1 MKGPL
6 RVVGFDA
13 LFLGSDDPWDTWADR
28 DERNKR
34 ASLLRA
40 CGHVRGRALELGCG
54 NGSNTAMLQNR
65 ALRLLA
71 VDGAASAVSV
81 TRNNI
86 TSDKVSVQLAI
97 LPRELPR
104 QTFDLVVIA
113 EILYYLT
120 PREIECLASALSFGT
135 GSRLVL
141 AHHHVNF
148 SDTSSHP
155 ATVHSRLITA
165 LGRAVKQVYVHRTA
179 HWRVEAFDV
188 GA

>member
-6 RVVGFDA
+6 RVVGFDM
-13 LFLGSDDPWDTWADR
+13 LFSGSDDPWDTWAGR

-40 CGHVRGRALELGCG
+40 CGHTRGRALELGCG
-54 NGSNTAMLQNR
+54 NGSNTAMLRHR
-65 ALRLLA
+65 ALRLVA

-81 TRNNI
+81 TRKNIKSNN
-86 TSDKVSVQLAI
+86 VSVQLAI

-104 QTFDLVVIA
+104 KTFDLVVIA
-113 EILYYLT
+113 EMLYYLT
-120 PREIECLASALSFGT
+120 PREIECLASGLNFGT

-148 SDTSSHP
+148 SDTSSQP
-155 ATVHSRLITA
+155 ATVHFRLITA
-165 LGRAVKQVYVHRTA
+165 LRRTVKQVYIHRTA
-179 HWRVEAFDV
+179 KWQVEAFDI

>member
-1 MKGPL
+1 MKEPL
-6 RVVGFDA
+6 RVVGFEA
-13 LFLGSDDPWDTWADR
+13 VFSGSDDPWDTWAGR

-54 NGSNTAMLQNR
+54 NGSNTAVLRQR
-65 ALRLLA
+65 SLRLLA

-81 TRNNI
+81 TRKNI
-86 TSDKVSVQLAI
+86 KFKNVSVKLAI

-113 EILYYLT
+113 EMLYYLT
-120 PREIECLASALSFGT
+120 PREIDCLASGLNFGT

-141 AHHHVNF
+141 AHHHVDF
-148 SDTSSHP
+148 SDTSSKP
-155 ATVHSRLITA
+155 ASVHSRLITA
-165 LGRAVKQVYVHRTA
+165 LRRSTKQVYMHRTA
-179 HWRVEAFDV
+179 HWQVEAFDI